1 MELMQEL
8 ADTEKEAR
16 ENGQKIEHWQKEH
29 DSLQLEEIEC
39 VAFVCFFS
47 RSFDVVLLVTMTMK
61 KMTKTR
67 MANQT
72 DSPASL
78 LKTKSRRNPMQHNR
92 QRQSKGNRQGSYTYI
107 VWKNW
112 PS

>member
-29 DSLQLEEIEC
+29 DNLQLEEIEY
-39 VAFVCFFS
+39 VAFVFF
-47 RSFDVVLLVTMTMK
+47 FFHCLDVFLLVMMTMMQMM
-61 KMTKTR
+61 KMR

-72 DSPASL
+72 DSPTNLPKA
-78 LKTKSRRNPMQHNR
+78 KSRRNPMQHYR
-92 QRQSKGNRQGSYTYI
+92 QRQSRRNRQGSYIYI
-107 VWKNW
+107 AWKSW